1 MARILVI
8 DDDGDMR
15 TLLEQTLGAAGHEV
29 MSARDGRD
37 GMRLYRAA
45 PAQLVITD
53 LFMPNQEGL
62 ETIIQL
68 RRDFPGLPI
77 IAMSGRTGASTM
89 LSIARRLGAF
99 AILEKP
105 FETDQLMQAV
115 NGALRQ
121 EPRPAP
127 TRN

>member
-15 TLLEQTLGAAGHEV
+15 MLLEQTLGSAGHEV
-29 MSARDGRD
+29 MAARDGKEGVRQF
-37 GMRLYRAA
+37 RAA
-45 PAQLVITD
+45 PARLVITD

-68 RRDFPGLPI
+68 RKDFPGLPI

-89 LSIARRLGAF
+89 LSVARRLGAIG
-99 AILEKP
+99 ILEKP
-105 FETDQLMQAV
+105 FEADQLMRAV
-115 NGALRQ
+115 DEAMRSETQ
-121 EPRPAP
+121 STPIQQ
-127 TRN
+127 